1 SWPMRAT
8 SSTWLATALAG
19 AALLAGCGSSSKSAT
34 GSTAATSVP
43 QATATGA
50 TSPAGVHTTTHTT
63 TTAPPPPATTT
74 TAPGQAT
81 SPSTSLRGR
90 FKGNLAERTK
100 QAVAF
105 CKQRIRA
112 QPGPLSA
119 KAQLELICEK
129 AGSSNPAVTKEA
141 AREYCVLLVNRSGLT
156 GGSRER
162 ALARCKGA

>member
-1 SWPMRAT
+1 MRGT
-8 SSTWLATALAG
+8 PSTWLAISLAG
-19 AALLAGCGSSSKSAT
+19 AALLAGCGSSSKSTTA
-34 GSTAATSVP
+34 STAATSVP

-63 TTAPPPPATTT
+63 TTAAPHTATTT
-74 TAPGQAT
+74 TAPSQAA
-81 SPSTSLRGR
+81 SPSLRGR

-112 QPGPLSA
+112 QPGPVSA

-129 AGSSNPAVTKEA
+129 AGSTNPAVTKEA
-141 AREYCVLLVNRSGLT
+141 AREFCVLLVNRSRVT
-156 GGSRER
+156 GATRER
-162 ALARCKGA
+162 ALARC